1 MASDKD
7 RLFEKIYFLWK
18 GEGDKRNQSIDW
30 YCERYGAN
38 IEEFRKWL
46 QGINHSVKAF
56 ADIRRVDN
64 SPPRKR

>member
-18 GEGDKRNQSIDW
+18 GEGEKRNQSIDW

-38 IEEFRKWL
+38 IVSTHCMALVPTSNLFYLCVELKNR
-46 QGINHSVKAF
+46 QQ
-56 ADIRRVDN
+56 
-64 SPPRKR
+64 